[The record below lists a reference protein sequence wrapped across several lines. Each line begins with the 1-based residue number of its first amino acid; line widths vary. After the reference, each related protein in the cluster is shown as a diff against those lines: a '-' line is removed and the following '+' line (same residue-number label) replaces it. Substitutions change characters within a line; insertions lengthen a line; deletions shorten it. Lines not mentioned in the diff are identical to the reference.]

1 MKELIGKVEM
11 EITFRGTKGKDF
23 EEIKDKM
30 FNFLLD
36 NFFKNK
42 EEGLK
47 ILRGYDWSKVEEEWG
62 QLKYYSLDL
71 TLFDNFLTEKFENVS
86 KRLRFKDFNFYI
98 TYRYDMYDISTNEIS
113 IGNNEHIEIDSLGV
127 RYDPYYK
134 YYKDLNV
141 VLKNI
146 DNGKHIPTVFY
157 LSTLRYFN
165 EIYKYNNKK

>member
-11 EITFRGTKGKDF
+11 EITFGGTKGKTFD
-23 EEIKDKM
+23 EVKDKM
-30 FNFLLD
+30 FNFLVD
-36 NFFKNK
+36 NFFKDK
-42 EEGLK
+42 EKGLK
-47 ILRGYDWSKVEEEWG
+47 ILRGYDRSDVEDGCG
-62 QLKYYSLDL
+62 QLKYYYLDL
-71 TLFDNFLTEKFENVS
+71 TLFDNFLTEKLENAS
-86 KRLRFKDFNFYI
+86 KRLKFKDFNFGI
-98 TYRYDMYDISTNEIS
+98 TYRYDRYNMSTNKIS
-113 IGNNEHIEIDSLGV
+113 IGNNEHIDIDKDGV
-127 RYDPYYK
+127 YYDPYYK